1 MSGNKFLHII
11 KENLFIKS
19 FMKFIKDDGFEHAGY
34 IAFLNIFAVIP
45 LFMILISVLSLLYET
60 KSGIEIIKNII
71 NLLPDYALS
80 IVRPQIDSIFIR
92 PSTNLLSFVF
102 LGTIWTTSSSLEG
115 MRTIFNKVYKV
126 KDPPFFLVTRLISI
140 LQFFF
145 LIFCTIVLISI
156 FIILP
161 KILSRIQSVVNVS
174 LPTFGNYYLNYIFI
188 FLVLTIVINITY
200 YFLINKKILFIET
213 LPGSILTV
221 CLWYLSI
228 SMFSYY
234 LSNLADFNIVYGSLA
249 GVIITLLFFYII
261 NIILIYGAEVN
272 YIFKKSHPNAF
283 DIYIKFWRKTSKT
296 LPFQNDRDHK

>member
-1 MSGNKFLHII
+1 MFGSNFFKAITD
-11 KENLFIKS
+11 NLFIKS
-19 FMKFIKDDGFEHAGY
+19 FRKLIKDDGFEHAGY

-45 LFMILISVLSLLYET
+45 LFMILISALSLLYET

-71 NLLPDYALS
+71 SLLPDYALS
-80 IVRPQIDSIFIR
+80 IVMPQIDSIFIR

-126 KDPPFFLVTRLISI
+126 KDPPFFLITRLISI

-145 LIFCTIVLISI
+145 LIFCTTVLISV
-156 FIILP
+156 FVVLP
-161 KILSRIQSVVNVS
+161 KVLSHIESVVKFT
-174 LPTFGNYYLNYIFI
+174 LPTFGHEYLNHIFI
-188 FLVLTIVINITY
+188 FIVLTAVINVTY

-213 LPGSILTV
+213 LPGSLLTV

-228 SMFSYY
+228 NMFTYY

-272 YIFKKSHPNAF
+272 YIFKKSHPHAF
-283 DIYIKFWRKTSKT
+283 DRYLKFWKKTSRT
-296 LPFQNDRDHK
+296 LPFQNERYHK

>member
-1 MSGNKFLHII
+1 MPGNQLLKAI
-11 KENLFIKS
+11 KNNLFIKS
-19 FMKFIKDDGFEHAGY
+19 FIKLIKDDGFEHAGY

-45 LFMILISVLSLLYET
+45 LFMILISALSLLYET
-60 KSGIEIIKNII
+60 KSGIEIIKKII
-71 NLLPDYALS
+71 DLLPNYALS

-92 PSTNLLSFVF
+92 PSINLLSFVF

-126 KDPPFFLVTRLISI
+126 KDPPFFLITRLISI

-145 LIFCTIVLISI
+145 LIFCTTILISV
-156 FIILP
+156 FVVLP
-161 KILSRIQSVVNVS
+161 KILTHIESVVNFS
-174 LPTFGNYYLNYIFI
+174 LPTFGHEYLNHIFI
-188 FLVLTIVINITY
+188 FLVLTAVINITY
-200 YFLINKKILFIET
+200 YFLINKKILFIEV

-228 SMFSYY
+228 NMFSYY
-234 LSNLADFNIVYGSLA
+234 LSNLANFNIVYGSLT

-272 YIFKKSHPNAF
+272 YMFKKSYPHAF
-283 DIYIKFWRKTSKT
+283 DKYLRFWKKTSRA
-296 LPFQNDRDHK
+296 LPFQDERDQK